1 MKYNLFTLKTR
12 NRIKKLLGKTK
23 TKKRELQIDHSDTL
37 LTQIKKIDKKVLDGV
52 VLEYKFNP
60 CRKWRF
66 DLCFPQIMLAV
77 EADGG
82 QYSNGTGGAHN
93 SPKDYE
99 KINQAQLQGWL
110 VLRYQTKTILHN
122 PDSIVNEIKIAKEK
136 LSVNSKGFYA
146 NNKKTQ
152 RLSQDLEQPLLE
164 LAECYWEGFQ
174 KYPKNDWEKRSVEHH
189 IEHIE
194 AHIQGYKKDINNTDE
209 RYNLIHAACRLMMI
223 NAKFHYRDKN
233 LFFRSL

>member
-60 CRKWRF
+60 CR
-66 DLCFPQIMLAV
+66 
-77 EADGG
+77 
-82 QYSNGTGGAHN
+82 
-93 SPKDYE
+93 
-99 KINQAQLQGWL
+99 
-110 VLRYQTKTILHN
+110 
-122 PDSIVNEIKIAKEK
+122 
-136 LSVNSKGFYA
+136 KGFYA